1 MKEIKLYQCEI
12 CGTKYAEKLKAKEC
26 EKYHAKDLE
35 ITTRDY
41 RGMNEGGG
49 NYRFLCKGFTKGC
62 QCSLAF
68 KQVNR
73 IAIIRRRSTFLAE
86 LV

>member
-1 MKEIKLYQCEI
+1 MKEIKLYQCDV

-41 RGMNEGGG
+41 RGMNEGTGKFPVKIWVRSKDG
-49 NYRFLCKGFTKGC
+49 TEIMYR
-62 QCSLAF
+62 
-68 KQVNR
+68 R
-73 IAIIRRRSTFLAE
+73 
-86 LV
+86 

>member
-1 MKEIKLYQCEI
+1 MKELKLYQCEI

-41 RGMNEGGG
+41 RGMNEGSGKFPVKIWVRSKDG
-49 NYRFLCKGFTKGC
+49 TEVMYR
-62 QCSLAF
+62 
-68 KQVNR
+68 R
-73 IAIIRRRSTFLAE
+73 
-86 LV
+86 

>member
-1 MKEIKLYQCEI
+1 MKEIKLYQCDV

-41 RGMNEGGG
+41 RGMNEGTG
-49 NYRFLCKGFTKGC
+49 NFPVKIWVRSKDGTEIMYR
-62 QCSLAF
+62 
-68 KQVNR
+68 R
-73 IAIIRRRSTFLAE
+73 
-86 LV
+86 